1 MRLNNNRREFV
12 GLLGVTLISSCAKI
26 NQDIGVDKNEH
37 NELTD
42 AFTELEKT
50 SGGRLG
56 ICILDT
62 QSGKYIGHRIDERF
76 AMCSTFKLPLAAFV
90 FNEINAGRLD
100 KNLIVP
106 LDPTGLKVYSPIVQ
120 AALKDGKINIV
131 DAAKAAQISSDNIA
145 ANAILKHFGG
155 PSFFTQKIRKIG
167 DEITRLDAVE
177 PMMNVFKNGDV
188 ENSTT
193 PIAMAHSLDKILTK
207 EYVGDEYY
215 NLLTGWMKETQTGLK
230 RLRAGLPVDWVVGD
244 KTGTGI
250 NEGYPNRYNDVA
262 LAFTPEGKR
271 VIITSYFES
280 DKYYDDI
287 RDADQDILKR
297 AAEIAA
303 RFIKK

>member
-26 NQDIGVDKNEH
+26 NQDIGVDKNEYK
-37 NELTD
+37 ELTD
-42 AFTELEKT
+42 AFAALEKS

-145 ANAILKHFGG
+145 ANAILNHFGG

-167 DEITRLDAVE
+167 DETTRLDAIE
-177 PMMNVFKNGDV
+177 PMMNVFKPGDI

-193 PIAMAHSLDKILTK
+193 PVAMAHSLDKILTK

-250 NEGYPNRYNDVA
+250 NEGYANRYNDVA

-287 RDADQDILKR
+287 RDEDQDILKR